1 GFNFVSIFCTPK
13 MKLTTPALLRRI
25 INSTYHPFSVV
36 PKPDV
41 WLNRERLHRFTAWQ
55 YGSERA
61 TVKGANRKQNKLF
74 HYLDM
79 QRADVKKS
87 EQFSASERL
96 DAALAEYNMEYKHF
110 RNMLDRANILLDNV
124 VLSQLAIYEPRTFE
138 SLVSLTRA
146 MAVSEGRSIED
157 LHPDSPSH
165 QVSLDQSL
173 FGPPRVP
180 PVRYGRGPGK
190 NHVIPPR
197 KLKPEEY

>member
-1 GFNFVSIFCTPK
+1 

-25 INSTYHPFSVV
+25 INSTYHPFSVI

-41 WLNRERLHRFTAWQ
+41 WLSRERLHKFTAWQ

-61 TVKGANRKQNKLF
+61 TVKGSNRKQNKMF

-79 QRADVKKS
+79 ERSDVKKS
-87 EQFSASERL
+87 EQFYASERL

-146 MAVSEGRSIED
+146 MAVSDGRQIEA
-157 LHPDSPSH
+157 LHPDAPAH
-165 QVSLDQSL
+165 EVSLDPSL
-173 FGPPRVP
+173 FGTPRVP
-180 PVRYGRGPGK
+180 SVRYSRGPAK
-190 NHVIPPR
+190 PHTIPPR
-197 KLKPEEY
+197 KLTPEEY

>member
-1 GFNFVSIFCTPK
+1 

-41 WLNRERLHRFTAWQ
+41 WMSRERLHRFTAWQ

-61 TVKGANRKQNKLF
+61 TLKGSNRKQNKLF

-79 QRADVKKS
+79 QRSDAKKN
-87 EQFSASERL
+87 EQFYASERL
-96 DAALAEYNMEYKHF
+96 DAALSEYNMEYKHF
-110 RNMLDRANILLDNV
+110 RNMLDKANILLDNV

-146 MAVSEGRSIED
+146 MAISDGRTIED
-157 LHPDSPSH
+157 PHPDTPSH
-165 QVSLDQSL
+165 EVSLDQSL

-180 PVRYGRGPGK
+180 PVRYTRGPGK
-190 NHVIPPR
+190 THTIPPR
-197 KLKPEEY
+197 KLTPEEY